1 MMTLLKALVNPYD
14 DIAMLSVLHNNFLFS
29 HFTENE
35 LLEIRDAE
43 DPLYINLTHHT
54 NNKVLHFLEVFVEF
68 KNTAMTSSPYET
80 LKKCLKETGYQSF
93 VSQLMN
99 GEQRSANLDILLE
112 TFRTNEEYPYLKDYL
127 ELLDSSSNQA
137 PGFIASDENDA
148 VEFMT
153 IHKSKGL
160 QFPVVFVSAMQKKFN
175 TSDEKAEIIISQHDG
190 VAGSVCKLE
199 NLLLVILYVSMNIH
213 YSKMLKMFIR
223 QETVNEEMR
232 IL

>member
-1 MMTLLKALVNPYD
+1 MILRYSCSSTTEFITYKKVFERYHIPANITLSSGLFESNEVISMMTLLKALVNPYD

-54 NNKVLHFLEVFVEF
+54 NNKVLHFLEVFDDLR
-68 KNTAMTSSPYET
+68 NTAMTSSPYET

-112 TFRTNEEYPYLKDYL
+112 TFRTNERISL
-127 ELLDSSSNQA
+127 
-137 PGFIASDENDA
+137 F
-148 VEFMT
+148 
-153 IHKSKGL
+153 KGL
-160 QFPVVFVSAMQKKFN
+160 PR
-175 TSDEKAEIIISQHDG
+175 T
-190 VAGSVCKLE
+190 
-199 NLLLVILYVSMNIH
+199 
-213 YSKMLKMFIR
+213 IR
-223 QETVNEEMR
+223 FFF
-232 IL
+232 